1 MLARLYCGDIY
12 RDATT
17 PREAFTAHFQR
28 PFSTAPAECQLV
40 EMSLTPDMILV
51 LGLVAF
57 TMLMLVLEWIRA
69 DMVALLVVVTI
80 GLTGLIPSERVF
92 NGFAGNA
99 VIAII
104 AIMIMGEGLD
114 RAGVLNLTARF
125 VMKMARGMESRL
137 GLVIN
142 MVASLFSA
150 IIPSQALAA
159 LMIPVSSRLSART
172 GVPLSRL
179 LLPMAFCILTATN
192 TTLIANSPLIVLNDL
207 IASANA
213 NLPPGAH
220 TIPRFGLFSVTPVG
234 LTLAVIGV
242 LYFYFFGRKLLPGHE
257 DQRLKVT
264 PGRTESYFAET
275 YGIGGETA
283 ELTVTAESPLVG
295 MSIGEV
301 EQLHDAP
308 LILAIKSGNDAR
320 MAPPADHVI
329 WVGSVLGVLGPR
341 EQLNQFANN
350 QLCRLSTRMRQLGEL
365 FNPTRAGI
373 SEVVIPPSSRFI
385 KQKIGELRLRKRFG
399 ISVLAVTRGEQIF
412 RDDLRS
418 VSLRAGDTLALHSNW
433 RDLSLAA
440 EDKDLVVVT
449 DIPKEE
455 QRPGKIWQAVGF
467 FVLAKCLA
475 LFTQLDLS
483 VAMMTGAIGML
494 LTGVLNMD
502 EAYKA
507 INWKTIFVTACLI
520 PLGWSMDSTGTAAW
534 VAQVVLQHLGN
545 ASPYI
550 LQASLA
556 ILTLLFSQVMSNV
569 GATVMMVPVA
579 ISVAVATGGNPS
591 AYALIVAVSSSNTF
605 LLSSGHPALMMV
617 TGPGGYRGKDFLR
630 VGIPLTL
637 LVLVVTLV
645 VINLMFR

>member
-1 MLARLYCGDIY
+1 
-12 RDATT
+12 
-17 PREAFTAHFQR
+17 
-28 PFSTAPAECQLV
+28 
-40 EMSLTPDMILV
+40 MILV
-51 LGLVAF
+51 LGLVGF

-69 DMVALLVVVTI
+69 DMVALLVVVVI

-125 VMKMARGMESRL
+125 VMRMARGMESRL
-137 GLVIN
+137 GVVIN
-142 MVASLFSA
+142 LVASLFSA
-150 IIPSQALAA
+150 VIPSQALAA

-207 IASANA
+207 IASANV

-220 TIPRFGLFSVTPVG
+220 TIPKFGLFSVTPIG
-234 LTLAVIGV
+234 LTLAILGV
-242 LYFYFFGRKLLPGHE
+242 AYFYFFGRKLLPGHE
-257 DQRLKVT
+257 DERLKVT

-301 EQLHDAP
+301 EQLHGAP

-341 EQLNQFANN
+341 DQLTHFANN

-373 SEVVIPPSSRFI
+373 SEVVIPPVSRFI
-385 KQKIGELRLRKRFG
+385 KHTVGELRLRKRFG
-399 ISVLAVTRGEQIF
+399 ISVLAVTRGEQVF
-412 RDDLRS
+412 RDDVRG
-418 VSLRAGDTLALHSNW
+418 VSLRAGDTVVLHSNW
-433 RDLSLAA
+433 RDLALAS

-475 LFTQLDLS
+475 LFTNLDLS

-520 PLGWSMDSTGTAAW
+520 PLGWSMDATGTAAW
-534 VAQVVLQHLGN
+534 IAQVVLQHLGS
-545 ASPYI
+545 ASPWV
-550 LQASLA
+550 LQACLA

-569 GATVMMVPVA
+569 GATVMMVPIA

-617 TGPGGYRGKDFLR
+617 TGPGGYKGKDFLR
-630 VGIPLTL
+630 VGAPLTV
-637 LVLVVTLV
+637 LVLVVTLIA
-645 VINLMFR
+645 INLMFH

>member
-1 MLARLYCGDIY
+1 MALA
-12 RDATT
+12 
-17 PREAFTAHFQR
+17 
-28 PFSTAPAECQLV
+28 
-40 EMSLTPDMILV
+40 LTPEMILV
-51 LGLVAF
+51 LGLVGF

-69 DMVALLVVVTI
+69 DMVALLVVVVI
-80 GLTGLIPSERVF
+80 GLTGLIPSDRVF

-104 AIMIMGEGLD
+104 AIMIMGAGLD
-114 RAGVLNLTARF
+114 RAGVLSLTANF
-125 VMKMARGMESRL
+125 VMRMARGKESRL
-137 GLVIN
+137 GVVIN
-142 MVASLFSA
+142 SVTSLFSA
-150 IIPSQALAA
+150 VIPSQALAA
-159 LMIPVSSRLSART
+159 LMIPVTSRLSART
-172 GVPLSRL
+172 GVPISRL
-179 LLPMAFCILTATN
+179 LLPMGFCILTATN

-220 TIPRFGLFSVTPVG
+220 TIPKFGLFSVTPVG
-234 LTLAVIGV
+234 LVLALLGIT
-242 LYFYFFGRKLLPGHE
+242 YFWLFTRKLLPERE
-257 DQRLKVT
+257 DERLKVT

-301 EQLHDAP
+301 EQLHGAP

-320 MAPPADHVI
+320 MAPPVDYVI
-329 WVGSVLGVLGPR
+329 WVGSVLGVLAPR
-341 EQLNQFANN
+341 EEINHFANN
-350 QLCRLSTRMRQLGEL
+350 QLCKVSPRMRQLGEL

-373 SEVVIPPSSRFI
+373 SEAVLPPSSRFL
-385 KQKIGELRLRKRFG
+385 KQNVGDLRLRKRYG
-399 ISVLAVTRGEQIF
+399 ISVLAINRGDQVF
-412 RDDLRS
+412 RDDVRG
-418 VSLRAGDTLALHSNW
+418 VNLRAGDTLVLHSSW
-433 RDLSLAA
+433 RDLALAA

-467 FVLAKCLA
+467 FLLAKCLA
-475 LFTQLDLS
+475 LFTHLDLS

-507 INWKTIFVTACLI
+507 VNWKTIFVTACLI
-520 PLGWSMDSTGTAAW
+520 PLGWSMDATGTAAW
-534 VAQVVLQHLGN
+534 LAQEVLDKLGGASPWVLQTC
-545 ASPYI
+545 
-550 LQASLA
+550 LA
-556 ILTLLFSQVMSNV
+556 VLTLLFSQVMSNV
-569 GATVMMVPVA
+569 GATVMMVPIA

-617 TGPGGYRGKDFLR
+617 AGPGGYRGKDFLR

-637 LVLVVTLV
+637 AMLVATLV
-645 VINLMFR
+645 VINLLFD

>member
-1 MLARLYCGDIY
+1 MGL
-12 RDATT
+12 T
-17 PREAFTAHFQR
+17 
-28 PFSTAPAECQLV
+28 
-40 EMSLTPDMILV
+40 LTPEMILV
-51 LGLVAF
+51 LALVGF

-69 DMVALLVVVTI
+69 DMVALLVVVVI
-80 GLTGLIPSERVF
+80 GLTGLIPSDRVF

-104 AIMIMGEGLD
+104 AIMIMGAGLD
-114 RAGVLNLTARF
+114 RAGVLALTANF
-125 VMKMARGMESRL
+125 VMRMARGMESRL
-137 GLVIN
+137 GVVIN
-142 MVASLFSA
+142 AVTSLFSA
-150 IIPSQALAA
+150 VIPSQALAA
-159 LMIPVSSRLSART
+159 LMIPVISRLSART
-172 GVPLSRL
+172 GVPISRL

-192 TTLIANSPLIVLNDL
+192 TTLIANSPLIILNDL
-207 IASANA
+207 IASANN

-220 TIPRFGLFSVTPVG
+220 TIPKFGLFSVTPVG
-234 LTLAVIGV
+234 LALAVLGV
-242 LYFYFFGRKLLPGHE
+242 AFFYFFTRKLLPERE
-257 DQRLKVT
+257 DERLKVT
-264 PGRTESYFAET
+264 PGRTESYFADT
-275 YGIGGETA
+275 YGIVGETA

-301 EQLHDAP
+301 EQLREAP

-320 MAPPADHVI
+320 MAPPVDQVI

-341 EQLNQFANN
+341 EQLAQFANN
-350 QLCRLSTRMRQLGEL
+350 QLCKLSPRMRQLAEL

-373 SEVVIPPSSRFI
+373 SEAVIPPSSRFI
-385 KQKIGELRLRKRFG
+385 KQTIGELRLRKRYG
-399 ISVLAVTRGEQIF
+399 ISVLAVHRGDQVL
-412 RDDLRS
+412 RDDVRS
-418 VSLRAGDTLALHSNW
+418 ISLRPGDTLVLHSSW
-433 RDLSLAA
+433 RELAQTT

-455 QRPGKIWQAVGF
+455 QRPGKIWHAVGF
-467 FVLAKCLA
+467 FLLAKGLA
-475 LFTQLDLS
+475 LFTNLDLS

-520 PLGWSMDSTGTAAW
+520 PLGWSMDATGTAAW
-534 VAQVVLQHLGN
+534 LAQEVLAYLGHAAPWVLQL
-545 ASPYI
+545 
-550 LQASLA
+550 SLA

-569 GATVMMVPVA
+569 GATVMMVPIA

-605 LLSSGHPALMMV
+605 LLTSGHPALMMV
-617 TGPGGYRGKDFLR
+617 AGPGGYRGKDFLR
-630 VGIPLTL
+630 VGVPLTL
-637 LVLVVTLV
+637 AVLLVTML

>member
-1 MLARLYCGDIY
+1 MGL
-12 RDATT
+12 T
-17 PREAFTAHFQR
+17 
-28 PFSTAPAECQLV
+28 
-40 EMSLTPDMILV
+40 LTPDMMLV
-51 LGLVAF
+51 LGLVGF

-125 VMKMARGMESRL
+125 VMRMARGMESRL

-213 NLPPGAH
+213 NLLPGAH
-220 TIPRFGLFSVTPVG
+220 TIPKFGLFSVTPVG
-234 LTLAVIGV
+234 LTLAVVGV

-257 DQRLKVT
+257 DERLKVT

-301 EQLHDAP
+301 EQLHDSP
-308 LILAIKSGNDAR
+308 MILAIKSGNDAR
-320 MAPPADHVI
+320 MAPPVDHVI

-341 EQLNQFANN
+341 EQLTQFANN

-385 KQKIGELRLRKRFG
+385 KQTIGDLRLRKRFG
-399 ISVLAVTRGEQIF
+399 ISVLAVTRGDQVF
-412 RDDLRS
+412 RNDVRA
-418 VSLRAGDTLALHSNW
+418 VTLRAGDTMVLHSNW
-433 RDLSLAA
+433 RDLSLAS

-507 INWKTIFVTACLI
+507 VNWKTIFVTACLI

-534 VAQVVLQHLGN
+534 VAQEVLQHLGGH
-545 ASPYI
+545 SHWL
-550 LQASLA
+550 LQLALA
-556 ILTLLFSQVMSNV
+556 ILTMLFSQVMSNV

-617 TGPGGYRGKDFLR
+617 TGPGGYRSRDFLR
-630 VGIPLTL
+630 VGLPLTFI
-637 LVLVVTLV
+637 VLVVTLLA
-645 VINLMFR
+645 INLMFH

>member
-1 MLARLYCGDIY
+1 MGL
-12 RDATT
+12 
-17 PREAFTAHFQR
+17 
-28 PFSTAPAECQLV
+28 
-40 EMSLTPDMILV
+40 SLTPEMVLV
-51 LGLVAF
+51 LGLVGF
-57 TMLMLVLEWIRA
+57 TMIMLVLEWIRA
-69 DMVALLVVVTI
+69 DMVALLVVVVI
-80 GLTGLIPSERVF
+80 GLTGLIPSDRVF

-99 VIAII
+99 VIAIM

-114 RAGVLNLTARF
+114 RAGVLNLTANF
-125 VMKMARGMESRL
+125 VMRMARGMESRL
-137 GLVIN
+137 GVVIN
-142 MVASLFSA
+142 LVASLFSA
-150 IIPSQALAA
+150 VIPSQALAA
-159 LMIPVSSRLSART
+159 IMIPVSSRLSART

-220 TIPRFGLFSVTPVG
+220 TIPKFGLFSVTPIGLALALVG
-234 LTLAVIGV
+234 VG
-242 LYFYFFGRKLLPGHE
+242 YFYFFGRKLLPGHE
-257 DQRLKVT
+257 DERLKVT

-295 MSIGEV
+295 MSIGEA
-301 EQLHDAP
+301 EQLHEAP

-341 EQLNQFANN
+341 EQLSQFANN
-350 QLCRLSTRMRQLGEL
+350 QLCRLSPRMRQLGEL

-373 SEVVIPPSSRFI
+373 SEVVIPPVSRFI
-385 KQKIGELRLRKRFG
+385 KQTIGDLRLRKRFG
-399 ISVLAVTRGEQIF
+399 ISVLAVNRGDQVF
-412 RDDLRS
+412 RDDVRA
-418 VSLRAGDTLALHSNW
+418 VTLRAGDTVVLHSNW

-449 DIPKEE
+449 DIPKQE

-467 FVLAKCLA
+467 FVMAKCLA
-475 LFTQLDLS
+475 LFTNLDLS
-483 VAMMTGAIGML
+483 VAMMTGAIAML
-494 LTGVLNMD
+494 LSGVLNMD

-534 VAQVVLQHLGN
+534 LAQQVLHYLGG

-550 LQASLA
+550 LQVVLGV
-556 ILTLLFSQVMSNV
+556 LTLLFSQVMSNV
-569 GATVMMVPVA
+569 GATVMMVPIA

-630 VGIPLTL
+630 VGLPLTA
-637 LVLVVTLV
+637 LVLVVTIV
-645 VINLMFR
+645 AINLIFR

>member
-1 MLARLYCGDIY
+1 MAL
-12 RDATT
+12 
-17 PREAFTAHFQR
+17 
-28 PFSTAPAECQLV
+28 
-40 EMSLTPDMILV
+40 SLTPEMILV
-51 LGLVAF
+51 LGLVGF

-69 DMVALLVVVTI
+69 DMVALLVVVVI
-80 GLTGLIPSERVF
+80 GLTGLIPSDRVF

-114 RAGVLNLTARF
+114 RAGVLNLTANF
-125 VMKMARGMESRL
+125 VMRMARGAESRL
-137 GLVIN
+137 GVVIN
-142 MVASLFSA
+142 LVASLFSA
-150 IIPSQALAA
+150 VIPSQALAA
-159 LMIPVSSRLSART
+159 LMIPVSSRLAART

-207 IASANA
+207 IASANV

-220 TIPRFGLFSVTPVG
+220 TIPKFGLFSVTPVG
-234 LTLAVIGV
+234 LTLALLGV
-242 LYFYFFGRKLLPGHE
+242 GYFYFFGRKLLPGHE
-257 DQRLKVT
+257 DERLKVT

-275 YGIGGETA
+275 YGIVGETA

-301 EQLHDAP
+301 EQLHGAP

-373 SEVVIPPSSRFI
+373 SEVVIPPVSRFI
-385 KQKIGELRLRKRFG
+385 KHTVGELRLRKRFG
-399 ISVLAVTRGEQIF
+399 ISVLAVNRGEQVF
-412 RDDLRS
+412 RDDVRA
-418 VSLRAGDTLALHSNW
+418 VSLRAGDTVVLHSNW

-440 EDKDLVVVT
+440 EDRDLVVVT
-449 DIPKEE
+449 DIPKEQ

-467 FVLAKCLA
+467 FLLAKCLA
-475 LFTQLDLS
+475 LFTNLDLS

-502 EAYKA
+502 EGYKA

-520 PLGWSMDSTGTAAW
+520 PLGWSMDATGTAAW
-534 VAQVVLQHLGN
+534 IAQVVLDHLGS
-545 ASPYI
+545 ASPWV
-550 LQASLA
+550 LQLCLA
-556 ILTLLFSQVMSNV
+556 VLTLLFSQVMSNV
-569 GATVMMVPVA
+569 GATVMMVPIA

-617 TGPGGYRGKDFLR
+617 TGPGGYKGKDFLR
-630 VGIPLTL
+630 VGAPLTL
-637 LVLVVTLV
+637 LVLVVTLLA
-645 VINLMFR
+645 INLLFH

>member
-1 MLARLYCGDIY
+1 
-12 RDATT
+12 
-17 PREAFTAHFQR
+17 
-28 PFSTAPAECQLV
+28 
-40 EMSLTPDMILV
+40 MILV
-51 LGLVAF
+51 LGLVGF

-69 DMVALLVVVTI
+69 DMVALLVVVVI

-114 RAGVLNLTARF
+114 RAGVLNLTANF
-125 VMKMARGMESRL
+125 VMRMARGAESRL
-137 GLVIN
+137 GVVIN
-142 MVASLFSA
+142 LVASLFSA
-150 IIPSQALAA
+150 VIPSQALAA
-159 LMIPVSSRLSART
+159 IMIPVSSRLSART

-207 IASANA
+207 IASANV

-220 TIPRFGLFSVTPVG
+220 TIPKFGLFSVTPIGLALALVG
-234 LTLAVIGV
+234 VA
-242 LYFYFFGRKLLPGHE
+242 YFYFFGRKLLPGHE
-257 DQRLKVT
+257 DERLKVT

-301 EQLHDAP
+301 EQLHGAP

-341 EQLNQFANN
+341 DQLNQFANN

-365 FNPTRAGI
+365 FNPSRAGI
-373 SEVVIPPSSRFI
+373 SEVVIPPVSRFI
-385 KQKIGELRLRKRFG
+385 KQTIGDLRLRKRFG
-399 ISVLAVTRGEQIF
+399 ISVLAVTRGDQVF
-412 RDDLRS
+412 RDDVRG
-418 VSLRAGDTLALHSNW
+418 VTLRAGDTVVLHSNW

-475 LFTQLDLS
+475 LFTNLDLS

-507 INWKTIFVTACLI
+507 VNWKTIFVTACLI

-534 VAQVVLQHLGN
+534 IAQEVLQHLGGH
-545 ASPYI
+545 SHWL
-550 LQASLA
+550 LQLSLA
-556 ILTLLFSQVMSNV
+556 VLTLLFSQVMSNV
-569 GATVMMVPVA
+569 GATVMMVPIA

-617 TGPGGYRGKDFLR
+617 TGPGGYKGRDFLR
-630 VGIPLTL
+630 VGAPLTL
-637 LVLVVTLV
+637 LVLIVTLV
-645 VINLMFR
+645 AINLMFH

>member
-1 MLARLYCGDIY
+1 MGL
-12 RDATT
+12 
-17 PREAFTAHFQR
+17 
-28 PFSTAPAECQLV
+28 
-40 EMSLTPDMILV
+40 SLTPEMIMV

-69 DMVALLVVVTI
+69 DMVALLVVVAI
-80 GLTGLIPSERVF
+80 GLTGLIPSDRVF

-125 VMKMARGMESRL
+125 VMRMAQGVESRL
-137 GLVIN
+137 GVVIN
-142 MVASLFSA
+142 IVASLFSA
-150 IIPSQALAA
+150 VIPSQALAA

-207 IASANA
+207 IASTNV

-220 TIPRFGLFSVTPVG
+220 TIPKFGLFSVTPVG
-234 LTLAVIGV
+234 LALAAVGV
-242 LYFYFFGRKLLPGHE
+242 LYFYLFGRKLLPGHE
-257 DQRLKVT
+257 DERLKVT

-295 MSIGEV
+295 MSIMEA

-341 EQLNQFANN
+341 EQLTQFANN

-373 SEVVIPPSSRFI
+373 SEVVIPPVSRFI
-385 KQKIGELRLRKRFG
+385 KHTVGELRLRKRFG
-399 ISVLAVTRGEQIF
+399 ISVLAVTRGDQVF
-412 RDDLRS
+412 RDDVRS
-418 VSLRAGDTLALHSNW
+418 VSLRAGDTVVLHSNW
-433 RDLSLAA
+433 RDLALAS

-467 FVLAKCLA
+467 FVMAKCLA
-475 LFTQLDLS
+475 LFTNLDLS

-502 EAYKA
+502 EANRA

-520 PLGWSMDSTGTAAW
+520 PLGWSMDSTGTASW
-534 VAQVVLQHLGN
+534 IAQEVLLHLGGH
-545 ASPYI
+545 SHWL
-550 LQASLA
+550 LQLALA

-569 GATVMMVPVA
+569 GATVMMVPIA

-630 VGIPLTL
+630 VGLPLTFV
-637 LVLVVTLV
+637 VLIVTLV
-645 VINLMFR
+645 AINLLFH

>member
-1 MLARLYCGDIY
+1 MGL
-12 RDATT
+12 
-17 PREAFTAHFQR
+17 
-28 PFSTAPAECQLV
+28 
-40 EMSLTPDMILV
+40 SLTPEMILV
-51 LGLVAF
+51 LGLVGF

-69 DMVALLVVVTI
+69 DMVALLVVVVI
-80 GLTGLIPSERVF
+80 GLTGLIPSDRVF

-104 AIMIMGEGLD
+104 AIMIMGAGLD
-114 RAGVLNLTARF
+114 RAGVLSLTANF
-125 VMKMARGMESRL
+125 VMRMARGVESRL
-137 GLVIN
+137 GVVIN
-142 MVASLFSA
+142 LVTSLFSA
-150 IIPSQALAA
+150 VIPSQALAA
-159 LMIPVSSRLSART
+159 LMIPVTSRLAART
-172 GVPLSRL
+172 GVPISRL

-207 IASANA
+207 VASANA
-213 NLPPGAH
+213 NLPAGAH
-220 TIPRFGLFSVTPVG
+220 TIPKFGLFSVTPVG
-234 LTLAVIGV
+234 LVLALAGV
-242 LYFYFFGRKLLPGHE
+242 GFFYFFGKKLLPERE
-257 DQRLKVT
+257 DERLKVT
-264 PGRTESYFAET
+264 PGRTESYFADT
-275 YGIGGETA
+275 YGIVGETA

-301 EQLHDAP
+301 EQLYGAP

-341 EQLNQFANN
+341 EQLSHFANN
-350 QLCRLSTRMRQLGEL
+350 QLCKLSPRMRQLGEL

-373 SEVVIPPSSRFI
+373 SEAVIPPSSRFL
-385 KQKIGELRLRKRFG
+385 KQTVGDLRLRKRYG
-399 ISVLAVTRGEQIF
+399 ISVLAVNRGDQVY
-412 RDDLRS
+412 RDDVRS
-418 VSLRAGDTLALHSNW
+418 VSLRAGDTLVLHSSW
-433 RDLSLAA
+433 RDLGLAT

-467 FVLAKCLA
+467 FLLAKCLA
-475 LFTQLDLS
+475 LFTHLDLS

-520 PLGWSMDSTGTAAW
+520 PLGWSMDATGAAAW
-534 VAQVVLQHLGN
+534 IAQVVLQHLGHT
-545 ASPYI
+545 SHWV
-550 LQASLA
+550 LQLSLA
-556 ILTLLFSQVMSNV
+556 VLTLLFSQVMSNV
-569 GATVMMVPVA
+569 GATVMMVPIA

-617 TGPGGYRGKDFLR
+617 AGPGGYRGKDFLR
-630 VGIPLTL
+630 VGLPLTGMV
-637 LVLVVTLV
+637 LVLTLV
-645 VINLMFR
+645 VINLMYR

>member
-1 MLARLYCGDIY
+1 MAL
-12 RDATT
+12 
-17 PREAFTAHFQR
+17 
-28 PFSTAPAECQLV
+28 
-40 EMSLTPDMILV
+40 SLTPEMILV
-51 LGLVAF
+51 LGLVGF

-69 DMVALLVVVTI
+69 DMVALLVVVVI
-80 GLTGLIPSERVF
+80 GLTGLIPSDRVF

-114 RAGVLNLTARF
+114 RAGVLNLTANF
-125 VMKMARGMESRL
+125 VMRMARGAESRL
-137 GLVIN
+137 GVVIN
-142 MVASLFSA
+142 LVASLFSA
-150 IIPSQALAA
+150 VIPSQALAA
-159 LMIPVSSRLSART
+159 LMIPVSSRLAART

-207 IASANA
+207 IASANV

-220 TIPRFGLFSVTPVG
+220 TIPKFGLFSVTPVG
-234 LTLAVIGV
+234 LTLALLGV
-242 LYFYFFGRKLLPGHE
+242 GYFYFFGRKLLPGHE
-257 DQRLKVT
+257 DERLKVT

-275 YGIGGETA
+275 YGIVGETA

-301 EQLHDAP
+301 EQLHGAP

-373 SEVVIPPSSRFI
+373 SEVVIPPVSRFI
-385 KQKIGELRLRKRFG
+385 KHTVGELRLRKRFG
-399 ISVLAVTRGEQIF
+399 ISVLAVNRGEQVL
-412 RDDLRS
+412 RDDVRS
-418 VSLRAGDTLALHSNW
+418 ISLRAGDTVVLHSNW

-440 EDKDLVVVT
+440 EERDLVVVT
-449 DIPKEE
+449 DIPKEQ

-467 FVLAKCLA
+467 FLLAKCLA
-475 LFTQLDLS
+475 LFTNLDLS

-494 LTGVLNMD
+494 LSGVLNMD

-520 PLGWSMDSTGTAAW
+520 PLGWSMDATGTAAW
-534 VAQVVLQHLGN
+534 IAQVVLDHLGS
-545 ASPYI
+545 ASPWL
-550 LQASLA
+550 LQLVLA
-556 ILTLLFSQVMSNV
+556 VLTLLFSQVMSNV
-569 GATVMMVPVA
+569 GATVMMVPIA

-617 TGPGGYRGKDFLR
+617 TGPGGYKGKDFLR
-630 VGIPLTL
+630 VGAPLTL
-637 LVLVVTLV
+637 LVLVFTLV
-645 VINLMFR
+645 AINLLFR

>member
-1 MLARLYCGDIY
+1 
-12 RDATT
+12 
-17 PREAFTAHFQR
+17 
-28 PFSTAPAECQLV
+28 
-40 EMSLTPDMILV
+40 MILV
-51 LGLVAF
+51 LGLVGF

-69 DMVALLVVVTI
+69 DMVALLVVVVI
-80 GLTGLIPSERVF
+80 GLTGLIPSDRVF

-114 RAGVLNLTARF
+114 RAGVLNLTANF
-125 VMKMARGMESRL
+125 VMRMARGMESRL
-137 GLVIN
+137 GVVIN
-142 MVASLFSA
+142 LVASLFSA
-150 IIPSQALAA
+150 VIPSQALAA
-159 LMIPVSSRLSART
+159 LMIPVSSRLAART

-207 IASANA
+207 IASANV

-220 TIPRFGLFSVTPVG
+220 TIPKFGLFSVTPIG
-234 LTLAVIGV
+234 LTLALLGV
-242 LYFYFFGRKLLPGHE
+242 GYFYFFGRKLLPGHE
-257 DQRLKVT
+257 DERLKVT

-275 YGIGGETA
+275 YGIVGETA

-301 EQLHDAP
+301 EQLHGAP
-308 LILAIKSGNDAR
+308 LILAIRSGNDAR

-373 SEVVIPPSSRFI
+373 SEVVIPPVSRFI
-385 KQKIGELRLRKRFG
+385 RHTVGELRLRKRFG
-399 ISVLAVTRGEQIF
+399 ISVLAVNRGDQVF
-412 RDDLRS
+412 RDDVRA
-418 VSLRAGDTLALHSNW
+418 VSLRAGDTVVLHSNW

-440 EDKDLVVVT
+440 EDRDLVVVT
-449 DIPKEE
+449 DIPKEQ

-475 LFTQLDLS
+475 LFTNLDLS

-494 LTGVLNMD
+494 LSGVLNMD

-520 PLGWSMDSTGTAAW
+520 PLGWSMDATGTAAW
-534 VAQVVLQHLGN
+534 IAQVVLDHLGS
-545 ASPYI
+545 ASPWL
-550 LQASLA
+550 LQLCLA
-556 ILTLLFSQVMSNV
+556 VLTLLFSQVMSNV
-569 GATVMMVPVA
+569 GATVMMVPIA

-617 TGPGGYRGKDFLR
+617 TGPGGYKGKDFLR
-630 VGIPLTL
+630 VGLPLTL
-637 LVLVVTLV
+637 LVLIATLV
-645 VINLMFR
+645 AINLLFH

>member
-1 MLARLYCGDIY
+1 M
-12 RDATT
+12 
-17 PREAFTAHFQR
+17 
-28 PFSTAPAECQLV
+28 
-40 EMSLTPDMILV
+40 MLV
-51 LGLVAF
+51 LGLVGF

-125 VMKMARGMESRL
+125 VMRMARGMESRL

-213 NLPPGAH
+213 NLLPGAH
-220 TIPRFGLFSVTPVG
+220 TIPKFGLFSVTPVG
-234 LTLAVIGV
+234 LSLAVVGV

-257 DQRLKVT
+257 DERLKVT

-301 EQLHDAP
+301 EQLHDSP
-308 LILAIKSGNDAR
+308 MILAIKSGNDAR
-320 MAPPADHVI
+320 MAPPVDHVI

-341 EQLNQFANN
+341 EQLTQFANN

-385 KQKIGELRLRKRFG
+385 KQTIGDLRLRKRFG
-399 ISVLAVTRGEQIF
+399 ISVLAVTRGEQVF
-412 RDDLRS
+412 RNDVRA
-418 VSLRAGDTLALHSNW
+418 VTLRAGDTMVLHSNW
-433 RDLSLAA
+433 RDLSLAS

-507 INWKTIFVTACLI
+507 VNWKTIFVTACLI

-534 VAQVVLQHLGN
+534 VAQEVLQHLGGH
-545 ASPYI
+545 SHWL
-550 LQASLA
+550 LQLALA

-617 TGPGGYRGKDFLR
+617 TGPGGYRSQDFLR
-630 VGIPLTL
+630 VGLPLTFI
-637 LVLVVTLV
+637 VLVVTLLA
-645 VINLMFR
+645 INLMFH

>member
-1 MLARLYCGDIY
+1 MPL
-12 RDATT
+12 T
-17 PREAFTAHFQR
+17 
-28 PFSTAPAECQLV
+28 
-40 EMSLTPDMILV
+40 LTPEMILV
-51 LGLVAF
+51 LGLVGF

-69 DMVALLVVVTI
+69 DMVALLVVVVI
-80 GLTGLIPSERVF
+80 GLTGVIPSDRVF

-114 RAGVLNLTARF
+114 RAGVLNLTANF
-125 VMKMARGMESRL
+125 VMRMARGAESRL
-137 GLVIN
+137 GVVIN
-142 MVASLFSA
+142 LVASLFSA
-150 IIPSQALAA
+150 VIPSQALAA
-159 LMIPVSSRLSART
+159 LMIPVSSRLAART

-207 IASANA
+207 IASANV

-220 TIPRFGLFSVTPVG
+220 TIPKFGLFSVTPIG
-234 LTLAVIGV
+234 LTLALLGV
-242 LYFYFFGRKLLPGHE
+242 GYFYFFGRKLLPGHE
-257 DQRLKVT
+257 DERLKVT

-275 YGIGGETA
+275 YGIVGETA

-373 SEVVIPPSSRFI
+373 SEVVIPPVSRFI
-385 KQKIGELRLRKRFG
+385 KHTVGELRLRKRFG
-399 ISVLAVTRGEQIF
+399 ISVLAVNRGDQVL
-412 RDDLRS
+412 RDDVRS
-418 VSLRAGDTLALHSNW
+418 VSLRAGDTVVLHSNW

-440 EDKDLVVVT
+440 EERDLVVVT
-449 DIPKEE
+449 DIPKEQ

-467 FVLAKCLA
+467 FLLAKCLA
-475 LFTQLDLS
+475 LFTNLDLS

-494 LTGVLNMD
+494 LSGVLNMD

-520 PLGWSMDSTGTAAW
+520 PLGWSMDATGTAAW
-534 VAQVVLQHLGN
+534 IAQVVLEHLGS
-545 ASPYI
+545 ASPWL
-550 LQASLA
+550 LQLCLA
-556 ILTLLFSQVMSNV
+556 VLTLLFSQVMSNV
-569 GATVMMVPVA
+569 GATVMMVPIA

-617 TGPGGYRGKDFLR
+617 TGPGGYKGKDFLR
-630 VGIPLTL
+630 VGLPLTF
-637 LVLVVTLV
+637 LVLVVTLLA
-645 VINLMFR
+645 INLMFH

>member
-1 MLARLYCGDIY
+1 VGL
-12 RDATT
+12 
-17 PREAFTAHFQR
+17 
-28 PFSTAPAECQLV
+28 
-40 EMSLTPDMILV
+40 SLTPEMILV
-51 LGLVAF
+51 LGLVGF

-69 DMVALLVVVTI
+69 DMVALLVVVVI

-125 VMKMARGMESRL
+125 VMRMARGMESRL
-137 GLVIN
+137 GVVIN
-142 MVASLFSA
+142 LVASLFSA
-150 IIPSQALAA
+150 VIPSQALAA

-207 IASANA
+207 IASANV

-220 TIPRFGLFSVTPVG
+220 TIPKFGLFSVTPIG
-234 LTLAVIGV
+234 LALALLGV
-242 LYFYFFGRKLLPGHE
+242 AYFYFFGRKLLPGHE
-257 DQRLKVT
+257 DERLKVT

-341 EQLNQFANN
+341 EQLTQFANN

-373 SEVVIPPSSRFI
+373 SEVVIPPVSRFI
-385 KQKIGELRLRKRFG
+385 KHTVGELRLRKRFG
-399 ISVLAVTRGEQIF
+399 ISVLAVTRGEQVF
-412 RDDLRS
+412 RDDVRG
-418 VSLRAGDTLALHSNW
+418 VSLRAGDTVVLHSNW
-433 RDLSLAA
+433 RDLALAA

-475 LFTQLDLS
+475 LFTNLDLS

-494 LTGVLNMD
+494 LSGVLNMD

-520 PLGWSMDSTGTAAW
+520 PLGWSMDATGTAAW
-534 VAQVVLQHLGN
+534 IAQVVLEHLGG
-545 ASPYI
+545 ASPWV
-550 LQASLA
+550 LQACLA

-569 GATVMMVPVA
+569 GATVMMVPIA

-617 TGPGGYRGKDFLR
+617 TGPGGYKGKDFLR
-630 VGIPLTL
+630 VGAPLTV
-637 LVLVVTLV
+637 LVLVVTLLA
-645 VINLMFR
+645 INLMFH

>member
-1 MLARLYCGDIY
+1 MAL
-12 RDATT
+12 T
-17 PREAFTAHFQR
+17 
-28 PFSTAPAECQLV
+28 
-40 EMSLTPDMILV
+40 LTPEMILV
-51 LGLVAF
+51 LGLVCF

-69 DMVALLVVVTI
+69 DMVALLVVVVI
-80 GLTGLIPSERVF
+80 GLTGLIPSDRVF

-104 AIMIMGEGLD
+104 AIMIMGAGLD
-114 RAGVLNLTARF
+114 RAGVLGLTAQF
-125 VMKMARGMESRL
+125 VMRMARGKESRL
-137 GLVIN
+137 GVVIN
-142 MVASLFSA
+142 SVTSLFSA
-150 IIPSQALAA
+150 VIPSQALAA
-159 LMIPVSSRLSART
+159 LMIPVTSRLSART
-172 GVPLSRL
+172 GVPISRL

-213 NLPPGAH
+213 NLPPGAQ
-220 TIPRFGLFSVTPVG
+220 TVPKFGLFSVTPVG
-234 LTLAVIGV
+234 LALAVAGV
-242 LYFYFFGRKLLPGHE
+242 LFFYFYTNKLLPERE
-257 DQRLKVT
+257 DERQKVT

-275 YGIGGETA
+275 YGIVGETA

-301 EQLHDAP
+301 EQLHGAP
-308 LILAIKSGNDAR
+308 LILAIKSGNEAR

-341 EQLNQFANN
+341 EQLNRFANN
-350 QLCRLSTRMRQLGEL
+350 QLCRLSTRMRQLTEL

-373 SEVVIPPSSRFI
+373 SEVVIPPVSRFI
-385 KQKIGELRLRKRFG
+385 KHTIGELRLRKRFG
-399 ISVLAVTRGEQIF
+399 ISVLAVNRGEQVL
-412 RDDLRS
+412 RDDVRA
-418 VSLRAGDTLALHSNW
+418 VTLRAGDTVVVHSTW
-433 RDLSLAA
+433 RDLSLAS
-440 EDKDLVVVT
+440 EDRDLVVVT

-475 LFTQLDLS
+475 LFTHLDLS

-534 VAQVVLQHLGN
+534 VAQEVLLHLGH
-545 ASPYI
+545 ASPWI
-550 LQASLA
+550 LQLSLA
-556 ILTLLFSQVMSNV
+556 LLTLMFSQVMSNV

-617 TGPGGYRGKDFLR
+617 TGPGDYSARDFLR
-630 VGIPLTL
+630 AGVPLTFIVL
-637 LVLVVTLV
+637 LITLV
-645 VINLMFR
+645 AVNLMYR

>member
-1 MLARLYCGDIY
+1 VAL
-12 RDATT
+12 T
-17 PREAFTAHFQR
+17 
-28 PFSTAPAECQLV
+28 
-40 EMSLTPDMILV
+40 LTPEMILV
-51 LGLVAF
+51 LGLVCF

-69 DMVALLVVVTI
+69 DMVALLVVVVI
-80 GLTGLIPSERVF
+80 GLTGLIPSDRVF

-104 AIMIMGEGLD
+104 AIMIMGAGLD
-114 RAGVLNLTARF
+114 RAGVLGLTAQF
-125 VMKMARGMESRL
+125 VMRMARGKESRL
-137 GLVIN
+137 GVVIN
-142 MVASLFSA
+142 AVTSLFSA
-150 IIPSQALAA
+150 VIPSQALAA
-159 LMIPVSSRLSART
+159 LMIPVTSRLSART
-172 GVPLSRL
+172 GVPISRL

-213 NLPPGAH
+213 NLPPGAQ
-220 TIPRFGLFSVTPVG
+220 TVPKFGLFSVTPVG
-234 LTLAVIGV
+234 LALAIAGV
-242 LYFYFFGRKLLPGHE
+242 LFFYFFTNKLLPDRE
-257 DQRLKVT
+257 DERQKVT

-275 YGIGGETA
+275 YGIVGETA

-301 EQLHDAP
+301 EQLHGAP
-308 LILAIKSGNDAR
+308 LILAIKSANEAR
-320 MAPPADHVI
+320 MAPPADQVI
-329 WVGSVLGVLGPR
+329 WVGSVLGVLGAR
-341 EQLNQFANN
+341 DEVNRFANN
-350 QLCRLSTRMRQLGEL
+350 QLCKVSPRMRQLGEL

-373 SEVVIPPSSRFI
+373 SEAVIPPNSRFL
-385 KQKIGELRLRKRFG
+385 KQSVGDLRLRKRYG
-399 ISVLAVTRGEQIF
+399 ISVLAVTRGDHVY
-412 RDDLRS
+412 RDDLRA
-418 VSLRAGDTLALHSNW
+418 VSLRTGDTLVLHSSW
-433 RDLSLAA
+433 KALQEVS

-449 DIPKEE
+449 DIPREE
-455 QRPGKIWQAVGF
+455 QRPNKVWLAVGF
-467 FVLAKCLA
+467 FLLAKGLA
-475 LFTQLDLS
+475 LFTNLDLS

-507 INWKTIFVTACLI
+507 VNWKTIFVTACLI
-520 PLGWSMDSTGTAAW
+520 PLGWSMDTTGTASW
-534 VAQVVLQHLGN
+534 VAQEVLLHLGH
-545 ASPYI
+545 ASPWV

-617 TGPGGYRGKDFLR
+617 TGPGDYSGRDFLR
-630 VGIPLTL
+630 AGVPLTFI
-637 LVLVVTLV
+637 VLVITLV
-645 VINLMFR
+645 AINLMYR

>member
-1 MLARLYCGDIY
+1 MGL
-12 RDATT
+12 
-17 PREAFTAHFQR
+17 
-28 PFSTAPAECQLV
+28 
-40 EMSLTPDMILV
+40 SLTPDMILV
-51 LGLVAF
+51 LGLVGF
-57 TMLMLVLEWIRA
+57 TMIMLVLEWIRA
-69 DMVALLVVVTI
+69 DMVALLVVVVI
-80 GLTGLIPSERVF
+80 GLTGLIPADRVF

-114 RAGVLNLTARF
+114 RAGVLNLTANF
-125 VMKMARGMESRL
+125 VMRMARGAESRL
-137 GLVIN
+137 GVVIN
-142 MVASLFSA
+142 LVASLFSA
-150 IIPSQALAA
+150 VIPSQALAA
-159 LMIPVSSRLSART
+159 IMIPVSSRLSART

-220 TIPRFGLFSVTPVG
+220 TIPKFGLFSVTPIGLALAFVG
-234 LTLAVIGV
+234 VG
-242 LYFYFFGRKLLPGHE
+242 YFYFFGRKLLPGHE
-257 DQRLKVT
+257 DERLKVT

-295 MSIGEV
+295 MSIGEA
-301 EQLHDAP
+301 EQLHEAP
-308 LILAIKSGNDAR
+308 LILAIKSGNEAR

-341 EQLNQFANN
+341 EQLSQFANN
-350 QLCRLSTRMRQLGEL
+350 QLCRLSPRMRQLGEL

-373 SEVVIPPSSRFI
+373 SEVVIPPVSRFI
-385 KQKIGELRLRKRFG
+385 KQTIGDLRLRKRFG
-399 ISVLAVTRGEQIF
+399 ISVLAVNRGDQVF
-412 RDDLRS
+412 RDDVRA
-418 VSLRAGDTLALHSNW
+418 VTLRAGDTVVLHSNW

-449 DIPKEE
+449 DIPKQE

-467 FVLAKCLA
+467 FVMAKCLA
-475 LFTQLDLS
+475 LFTNLDLS
-483 VAMMTGAIGML
+483 VAMMTGAVAML
-494 LTGVLNMD
+494 LSGVLNMD

-534 VAQVVLQHLGN
+534 LAQQVLYYLGS
-545 ASPYI
+545 ASPYV
-550 LQASLA
+550 LQIVLGV
-556 ILTLLFSQVMSNV
+556 LTLLFSQVMSNV
-569 GATVMMVPVA
+569 GATVMMVPIA

-617 TGPGGYRGKDFLR
+617 TGPGGYRSKDFLR
-630 VGIPLTL
+630 VGLPLTAM
-637 LVLVVTLV
+637 VLAVTIV
-645 VINLMFR
+645 AINLVFR